1 MPNIK
6 YKINA
11 IPDTSLIIDLYQNTG
26 LNRPTADADRIE
38 AMYNNSNLIISAWS
52 EEKLVGIARSVTDFH
67 YCCYLSDLAVHPEFQ
82 KLGIGKS
89 LIDKTKEKVS
99 DNSMLLL
106 LSAPNA
112 MGYYPKLGFDSVENG
127 FIIKR
132 RV

>member
-1 MPNIK
+1 
-6 YKINA
+6 
-11 IPDTSLIIDLYQNTG
+11 
-26 LNRPTADADRIE
+26 
-38 AMYNNSNLIISAWS
+38 MYNNSNLIISAWS

-106 LSAPNA
+106 LSVPNA

>member
-1 MPNIK
+1 MASMPNII

-11 IPDTSLIIDLYQNTG
+11 VPDIGLIIELYQSAG
-26 LNRPTADADRIE
+26 LNRPITDSDRIG

-52 EEKLVGIARSVTDFH
+52 EDKLVGIARSVTDFH

-82 KLGIGKS
+82 KIGIGKT
-89 LIDKTKEKVS
+89 LIHKTKEKVS

-112 MGYYPKLGFDSVENG
+112 MSYYPKLGLDSVENG
-127 FIIKR
+127 FTE
-132 RV
+132 

>member
-11 IPDTSLIIDLYQNTG
+11 SPDTSLIIDLYQNAG

>member
-11 IPDTSLIIDLYQNTG
+11 IPDTSLIIDLYQNAG

-38 AMYNNSNLIISAWS
+38 AMYKNSNLIISAWS

-67 YCCYLSDLAVHPEFQ
+67 YCCYISDLAVHPEFQ

-106 LSAPNA
+106 LSVPNA

>member
-11 IPDTSLIIDLYQNTG
+11 IPDTSLIIDLYQNAG

>member
-11 IPDTSLIIDLYQNTG
+11 IPDTSLIIDLYQNAG
-26 LNRPTADADRIE
+26 LNRPTADADRTE

>member
-11 IPDTSLIIDLYQNTG
+11 IPDTSLIIVLYQNAG

-67 YCCYLSDLAVHPEFQ
+67 YCCYISDLAVHPEFQ